1 MGDHGWRAGLDA
13 AVIPAS
19 HNDTCVEQPLG
30 VLDAK
35 LDQPAE
41 MGQQFGHVDEAKCL
55 VFAFIRFLVLFSG
68 CVACYFAFDCDGTC
82 DIMNA
87 EFPKKKEHFLKEKN
101 RLWRFLYGQSSDI
114 W

>member
-1 MGDHGWRAGLDA
+1 MKFNKLYHDTYCGSKEKESRKRRRRFVLCKKRFEEHRASCGRYDA
-13 AVIPAS
+13 
-19 HNDTCVEQPLG
+19 L
-30 VLDAK
+30 
-35 LDQPAE
+35 
-41 MGQQFGHVDEAKCL
+41 
-55 VFAFIRFLVLFSG
+55 FAFIRFLVLFSG
-68 CVACYFAFDCDGTC
+68 RVAYYFAFDCDGTC